1 MGGFEWMEETLLG
14 RRRRRR
20 IGIGIG
26 MHRRRTKNRK
36 SQFPKTRTRWWWRR
50 PSRRRRRR
58 RRRRT
63 TTTTT
68 TTMAR
73 NQEKANVRFDD
84 SLCVNV
90 LFSLRL
96 VFFSFR
102 LSPIVSIRIYT
113 FAIVPL
119 FKADHKRRVSKRRRE

>member
-1 MGGFEWMEETLLG
+1 
-14 RRRRRR
+14 
-20 IGIGIG
+20 
-26 MHRRRTKNRK
+26 
-36 SQFPKTRTRWWWRR
+36 
-50 PSRRRRRR
+50 
-58 RRRRT
+58 
-63 TTTTT
+63 
-68 TTMAR
+68 MAR

>member
-1 MGGFEWMEETLLG
+1 MRVFEWRRHFWGEEEEEELELELECTEEQKTEKAL
-14 RRRRRR
+14 
-20 IGIGIG
+20 
-26 MHRRRTKNRK
+26 
-36 SQFPKTRTRWWWRR
+36 FPKTCRTRWWWRR